1 MHRAPFRA
9 LTLALSLFIIGF
21 VTIHFSQQV
30 AGQTGPGWVQL
41 FNGKNFDGWIIP
53 DGVNWRVEDGAMVA
67 DKKTIKGNPSLVSKT
82 SYKDFQLY
90 AEVWVSADA
99 NSGIYIRCTDPKS
112 VNSKSAYEVNLYD
125 NRKGEEYSTGAIVGV
140 AAVKL
145 PAPKAGGKW
154 NTLEVTAKGPLMTVT
169 LNGVKTSEGKDDK
182 FASGP
187 IGLQYGL
194 GTIKFRKVAMKS
206 L

>member
-1 MHRAPFRA
+1 MHRASRA
-9 LTLALSLFIIGF
+9 LALAAGLVVAAVS
-21 VTIHFSQQV
+21 TIPFSQQV

-41 FNGKNFDGWIIP
+41 FDGKSLNGWTP
-53 DGVNWRVEDGAMVA
+53 MPGVEWRVEDGALVA
-67 DKKTIKGNPSLVSKT
+67 DKKTGDGNPSLVSNT
-82 SYKDFQLY
+82 SYKDFQIY
-90 AEVWVSADA
+90 SEVWISEDGD
-99 NSGIYIRCTDPKS
+99 SGIYIRCAEPKNVS
-112 VNSKSAYEVNLYD
+112 SRSAYEVNLYD
-125 NRKGEEYSTGAIVGV
+125 NRPGQEHSTGAIVDV

-169 LNGVKTSEGKDDK
+169 LNGVKTSEGKDEK

-194 GTIKFRKVAMKS
+194 GTVKFRKVAVKP